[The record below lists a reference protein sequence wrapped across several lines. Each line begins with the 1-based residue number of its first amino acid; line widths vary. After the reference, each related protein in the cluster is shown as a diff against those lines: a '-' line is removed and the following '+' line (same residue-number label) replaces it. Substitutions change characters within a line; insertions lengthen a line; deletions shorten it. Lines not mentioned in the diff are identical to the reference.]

1 VIPATRAAK
10 TFGQLVDRVRE
21 SQAVYIV
28 ERAGRAV
35 AQIGPV
41 ERQPCTVAELVS
53 VLKGRGA
60 PGADFRREVKAGV
73 TAGNK
78 RAVPGDPWAR

>member
-1 VIPATRAAK
+1 MIPATRAAK

-21 SQAVYIV
+21 SQAVYVV

-35 AQIGPV
+35 AQIGPI
-41 ERQPCTVAELVS
+41 ERPPCTVAELVA

-60 PGADFRREVKAGV
+60 PDADFHREVKAGV
-73 TAGNK
+73 KAGNK
-78 RAVPGDPWAR
+78 PAVPVDPWAR